1 MSSGSGSGAG
11 PRQVPE
17 AASGHASCLEE
28 DARLQG
34 EHLFVLL
41 QNCSF
46 ARGLLDPPFLS
57 LCSVPHDFP
66 SPLMTQ
72 AEGVA
77 LEANSVLDNLERVP
91 AMQSLDVDSTCIY
104 QVQMQTRMRNTPSG
118 VRKKKKFTHN
128 CYSKVVK

>member
-11 PRQVPE
+11 LRQVPE

-41 QNCSF
+41 QNSSF
-46 ARGLLDPPFLS
+46 TRGLLDPPFLS

-66 SPLMTQ
+66 SPLMIQ
-72 AEGVA
+72 AGCVS

-91 AMQSLDVDSTCIY
+91 AMESLV
-104 QVQMQTRMRNTPSG
+104 
-118 VRKKKKFTHN
+118 
-128 CYSKVVK
+128 